1 MATENVK
8 IVISAFNKTQAA
20 FNKVTSGLKKVST
33 ASANM
38 AKTVAKAAT
47 AATAAVAGMGFAL
60 SKQVGKI
67 DDVAKT
73 AKKLGTSVATLQEL
87 QYAAEITGVSANTMN
102 MAMQRLTRRV
112 SEAASGF
119 GEAKGALQELGIN
132 AAKLEKMPLDKQ
144 MEVLAD
150 AFQGVESEADK
161 VRLAMKLFD
170 SEGVALVNTLAI
182 GSEGLREMAKEA
194 NELGITL
201 TEFEAAQF
209 EEMNDQITRMQFS
222 ASAAATTFTAELLPV
237 IQGVFTGF
245 SDAGYG
251 ASTFQNAAISAAHGV
266 IKAFGFFLDIL
277 RGLDLAYLTLKAT
290 ALSVSDVIVNT
301 LQSAMQSFINTY
313 NAIAD
318 VIGLEPIQ
326 NPLAEFARDI
336 KVAAAEARIAFRAL
350 RDEPMPSDAIQEY
363 LDNYEA
369 AGQRIVNVN
378 QGIQGSV
385 KQLTFFEKMRALGQ
399 KEQARLQETQA
410 VEITNAFAKQTAD
423 IAAYSKKGFQ
433 IDKGVKIAQAL
444 MNTYQ
449 GATLALATY
458 PGPIG
463 IALAATTV
471 AAGMANVAQIKA
483 QKFQGSFEG
492 GGFTGMGAR
501 VGGIDGK
508 GGFPAILHP
517 NETVI
522 DHTKGQG
529 AAANVT
535 VNITANDT
543 KGFDELLYKRRG
555 MLVNIINQAINNRG
569 RASLA

>member
-209 EEMNDQITRMQFS
+209 EEMNDQITRMKFS
-222 ASAAATTFTAELLPV
+222 ASAATTTFTAELLPA
-237 IQGVFTGF
+237 IQGIFTGF

-251 ASTFQNAAISAAHGV
+251 ASTFQKAAVNAAHSVTRAFMFLADMV
-266 IKAFGFFLDIL
+266 YNLTLAFSTIKALVLSFGEEVL
-277 RGLDLAYLTLKAT
+277 RVFAYQ
-290 ALSVSDVIVNT
+290 
-301 LQSAMQSFINTY
+301 LQMFINTY

-318 VIGLEPIQ
+318 VLNLKPMN
-326 NPLAEFARDI
+326 NPLVEFAKDARL
-336 KVAAAEARIAFRAL
+336 AAAEARIEFRAL
-350 RDEPMPSDAIQEY
+350 RDEGLPSVAFQEY
-363 LDNYEA
+363 LDNYET
-369 AGQRIVNVN
+369 AGSRIVDIN
-378 QGIQGSV
+378 QGIQNSV
-385 KQLTFFEKMRALGQ
+385 KKLTFFEKMRAFGQ

-410 VEITNAFAKQTAD
+410 VEITNAFAKQTSQ

>member
-1 MATENVK
+1 MANQNVK
-8 IVISAFNKTQAA
+8 ITISAFDKTQQA
-20 FNKVTSGLKKVST
+20 FNKVRNNLNKVSS
-33 ASANM
+33 ASVNM
-38 AKTVAKAAT
+38 AKGIAT
-47 AATAAVAGMGFAL
+47 AAAGATAAIGAMGFAL
-60 SKQVGKI
+60 SKQVEKV
-67 DDVAKT
+67 DNVAKT
-73 AKKLGTSVATLQEL
+73 ARKLGTTVATLQEL
-87 QYAAEITGVSANTMN
+87 QYAAEITGVSTTTMD

-132 AAKLEKMPLDKQ
+132 AAKLEKMPLDQQ

-150 AFQGVESEADK
+150 SFQDVESEADK

-194 NELGITL
+194 KELGIIL
-201 TEFEAAQF
+201 TDIEAKRFED
-209 EEMNDQITRMQFS
+209 MNDEITRMKFS
-222 ASAAATTFTAELLPV
+222 GSAAATVFTSELLPV
-237 IQGVFTGF
+237 IEGIFTGF
-245 SDAGYG
+245 SNAGYG
-251 ASTFQNAAISAAHGV
+251 ATTFQNAAITSAHAV
-266 IKAFGFFLDIL
+266 IKVLGFFLDTL
-277 RGLDLAYLTLKAT
+277 RGLDVAYHILKAT
-290 ALSVSDVIVNT
+290 ALTVADVIVSSLNG
-301 LQSAMQSFINTY
+301 AMQSFIETY
-313 NAIAD
+313 NSIAN
-318 VIGLEPIQ
+318 VIGLEPIN
-326 NPLAEFARDI
+326 NPLADFATDM
-336 KVAAAEARIAFRAL
+336 KVAAAEARIEFRKL
-350 RDEPMPSDAIQEY
+350 RDEPLPSDKIQEY
-363 LDNYEA
+363 LDNYES
-369 AGQRIVNVN
+369 AGGTII
-378 QGIQGSV
+378 GINEGITRSV
-385 KQLTFFEKMRALGQ
+385 KKLTFFEQMRAFGQ
-399 KEQARLQETQA
+399 KQQAKLQETQS
-410 VEITNAFAKQTAD
+410 VEIVNAFAKQTSELAK
-423 IAAYSKKGFQ
+423 YSKKGFQ

-471 AAGMANVAQIKA
+471 AAGMAQVANIKA

-492 GGFTGMGAR
+492 GGFTGMGSR
-501 VGGIDGK
+501 TGGIDGK

-529 AAANVT
+529 APMTVN

-555 MLVNIINQAINNRG
+555 QLVNIINQAINNRG